1 MFYNHFF
8 TITGSFYCK
17 KVKPQPFVTFE
28 IKIFKFSMYL
38 GRRIHNSNV
47 TNLKLPQSKSG
58 FTKANLMVTASL
70 QVKFLVGVKIR
81 LK

>member
-1 MFYNHFF
+1 
-8 TITGSFYCK
+8 
-17 KVKPQPFVTFE
+17 
-28 IKIFKFSMYL
+28 MYL